1 MNYTLTRPIS
11 WKMPSSFISANL
23 SVELKDGSGAL
34 IGPEKHQRT
43 SDCPVLAND
52 RFAPE
57 AAGREAFGQNLRP
70 HPKRQNLPASV

>member
-1 MNYTLTRPIS
+1 LRTGPFLNLQWLFRDNLIRRMNYTLTRPII
-11 WKMPSSFISANL
+11 WKMPSGFISANL

-52 RFAPE
+52 RFAP
-57 AAGREAFGQNLRP
+57 
-70 HPKRQNLPASV
+70 